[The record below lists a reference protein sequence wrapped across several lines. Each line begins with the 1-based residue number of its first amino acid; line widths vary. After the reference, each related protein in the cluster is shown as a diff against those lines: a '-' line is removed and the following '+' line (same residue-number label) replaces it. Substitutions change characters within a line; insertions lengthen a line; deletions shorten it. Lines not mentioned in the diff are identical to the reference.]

1 MLLSGAG
8 EMLAAILSHASD
20 ESGLK
25 ADWGTSDL
33 GQAHGNQSLTV
44 INIFAF
50 CECVSVP

>member
-1 MLLSGAG
+1 MLLSAAG

-33 GQAHGNQSLTV
+33 GPNKNTMSERRGPNLEAEL
-44 INIFAF
+44 
-50 CECVSVP
+50 